1 VIRYIS
7 CLEYIDIMHKLYKL
21 RNSPWSSVAG
31 NDTDLFPNNNLVWLP
46 ESASPLEIYLFILIL
61 SSECRRQLNQLY
73 YLNLISF
80 IYLGLFLTFF

>member
-1 VIRYIS
+1 MVRYIS

-31 NDTDLFPNNNLVWLP
+31 NDADIFPHSNLVWLY
-46 ESASPLEIYLFILIL
+46 SVSPLEIYLFILIL
-61 SSECRRQLNQLY
+61 SPECRRQQLY

-80 IYLGLFLTFF
+80 IYLGLFLTFL